1 MESAQLAIWACLD
14 NFVPCDGNRSLV
26 GLAEG
31 RRDGRPDAILPDA
44 VGAQCGVVRTI
55 LSAKVT
61 GPGLYRNCRFVVC
74 HSGDNDWILEGGSGR
89 RLVALAIFN
98 LGRLRDSTQL
108 FNLAVER
115 LTMFAPTKG
124 IPN

>member
-1 MESAQLAIWACLD
+1 MAIAAWLVWRKAGVTAAPMQLFLT
-14 NFVPCDGNRSLV
+14 
-26 GLAEG
+26 
-31 RRDGRPDAILPDA
+31 A
-44 VGAQCGVVRTI
+44 VGAQCCVVRTI
-55 LSAKVT
+55 LSATVT
-61 GPGLYRNCRFVVC
+61 GPGLCRNCHFVVR
-74 HSGDNDWILEGGSGR
+74 HPGDNDRILESSSSC

-98 LGRLRDSTQL
+98 LGWLRDSAQL

>member
-1 MESAQLAIWACLD
+1 MESAQLVIWPCLD
-14 NFVPCDGNRSLV
+14 NLVSCDGNRSLV

-31 RRDGRPDAILPDA
+31 WADRCSNAAIPA
-44 VGAQCGVVRTI
+44 ATVAQCRVVRTI
-55 LSAKVT
+55 LSAKIT
-61 GPGLYRNCRFVVC
+61 GLGLYRDCRFVVC
-74 HSGDNDWILEGGSGR
+74 HPGDNDRILESSSGR

-98 LGRLRDSTQL
+98 LGWLRNSTQL

-115 LTMFAPTKG
+115 LTMFATTIG

>member
-1 MESAQLAIWACLD
+1 LD
-14 NFVPCDGNRSLV
+14 NLVRCDGNRSLV

-31 RRDGRPDAILPDA
+31 RRDGCPDATFSDA

-61 GPGLYRNCRFVVC
+61 GRGLYRNCHFAVC
-74 HSGDNDWILEGGSGR
+74 HPGDNDWILESGSGR
-89 RLVALAIFN
+89 RLVALAILN
-98 LGRLRDSTQL
+98 LGWLRNSTQL

-115 LTMFAPTKG
+115 LTMVPATKG